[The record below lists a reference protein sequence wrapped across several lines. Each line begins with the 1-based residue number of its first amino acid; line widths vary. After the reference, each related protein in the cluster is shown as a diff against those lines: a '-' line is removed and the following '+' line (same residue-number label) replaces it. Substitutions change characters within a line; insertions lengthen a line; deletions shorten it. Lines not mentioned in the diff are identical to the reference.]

1 VFPKLGKGARN
12 RQRAV
17 WLLRGFTLT
26 ERIYTHVNISD
37 KSELKSHQTARK
49 AGSLPCLRKRL
60 LSAWNMYLTTPS
72 HQGYLPQ
79 VCLWMVGEVG
89 GEHVNLK
96 DT

>member
-1 VFPKLGKGARN
+1 M
-12 RQRAV
+12 

-26 ERIYTHVNISD
+26 EGAYMRVNRSD
-37 KSELKSHQTARK
+37 KSELKSHQQTAVK
-49 AGSLPCLRKRL
+49 AGSLPRLGKGL

-79 VCLWMVGEVG
+79 VCLWMVREVG
-89 GEHVNLK
+89 GEHVSLK